1 MFLQNMEPVESAIEI
16 VIEQEFDD
24 ETQEYG
30 LGNIYGI
37 DHASTDQLSNGVAL
51 EFTKWNKWLG
61 MNIHEMTCKEFTE
74 LEIIAHCLYEMT
86 FVDYEE
92 SDIQAEFDR
101 IKGIAEEFKNLS
113 PEEKKSKTQSLDDL
127 LKDLDSEE

>member
-37 DHASTDQLSNGVAL
+37 DHASTDKKTNGVAL
-51 EFTKWNKWLG
+51 EFTNWNK
-61 MNIHEMTCKEFTE
+61 
-74 LEIIAHCLYEMT
+74 
-86 FVDYEE
+86 
-92 SDIQAEFDR
+92 
-101 IKGIAEEFKNLS
+101 
-113 PEEKKSKTQSLDDL
+113 
-127 LKDLDSEE
+127 

>member
-1 MFLQNMEPVESAIEI
+1 
-16 VIEQEFDD
+16 
-24 ETQEYG
+24 
-30 LGNIYGI
+30 
-37 DHASTDQLSNGVAL
+37 
-51 EFTKWNKWLG
+51 
-61 MNIHEMTCKEFTE
+61 
-74 LEIIAHCLYEMT
+74 MT